1 MIYFF
6 YLLTGLALILFQTLV
21 AGFFLPAGLIYDLL
35 IPLVIY
41 LSLFHNNG
49 KSLLI
54 IMFFGIIMD
63 DITGGAMGI
72 YMLTYFWIFIGM
84 QLAVHF
90 FQKDSPVLMVASVL
104 LGVCLEY
111 GFILTV
117 TCLSGK
123 DLSIAADMAGRM
135 LGRLV
140 IAGIT
145 GPLLLSTLKFLFED
159 KTADRN
165 IT

>member
-1 MIYFF
+1 MIYFS

-21 AGFFLPAGLIYDLL
+21 VGFFLPDGLIYDLL
-35 IPLVIY
+35 IPLVVY
-41 LSLFHNNG
+41 LSLFHTNG
-49 KSLLI
+49 KSLLLI
-54 IMFFGIIMD
+54 IFFGLIMD
-63 DITGGAMGI
+63 DLTGGAMGV
-72 YMLTYFWIFIGM
+72 YVLTYFWIFMGL

-104 LGVCLEY
+104 LGLCLEY

-117 TCLSGK
+117 TSLSGK
-123 DLSIAADMAGRM
+123 EVLIAADMVGRM
-135 LGRLV
+135 IARLAL
-140 IAGIT
+140 AGIT
-145 GPLLLSTLKFLFED
+145 GPLLLSALRFLYED